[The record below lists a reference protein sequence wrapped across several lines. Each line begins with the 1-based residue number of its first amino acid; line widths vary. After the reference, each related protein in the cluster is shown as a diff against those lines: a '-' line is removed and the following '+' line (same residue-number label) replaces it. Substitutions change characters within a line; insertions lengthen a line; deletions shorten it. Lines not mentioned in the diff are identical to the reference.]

1 MPQGS
6 IFGPLLFLLYTN
18 DGMKITNNKLNNN
31 KSKFVLFMNDTS
43 LIITNPNTTNFIKD
57 VSGVFT
63 SINNWFQVNLLS
75 LNFEKTS
82 LIQFLTKNSSHIPI
96 SVGCDSNIKSITTN
110 IKFLG
115 ITIDNILMWKS
126 HVEMIIPK
134 LSVTCVAVRAIK
146 PFVMLDNIKMVYHS
160 YFHSIINYGITF
172 WGNSSHS
179 NNIFTQQ
186 KRIIRMITGVGIR
199 DSCRELF

>member
-1 MPQGS
+1 
-6 IFGPLLFLLYTN
+6 
-18 DGMKITNNKLNNN
+18 
-31 KSKFVLFMNDTS
+31 
-43 LIITNPNTTNFIKD
+43 
-57 VSGVFT
+57 
-63 SINNWFQVNLLS
+63 
-75 LNFEKTS
+75 
-82 LIQFLTKNSSHIPI
+82 
-96 SVGCDSNIKSITTN
+96 
-110 IKFLG
+110 
-115 ITIDNILMWKS
+115 MWKS

-160 YFHSIINYGITF
+160 YFHSIINYRIIF

-186 KRIIRMITGVGIR
+186 KRIIRMIMGVGVR